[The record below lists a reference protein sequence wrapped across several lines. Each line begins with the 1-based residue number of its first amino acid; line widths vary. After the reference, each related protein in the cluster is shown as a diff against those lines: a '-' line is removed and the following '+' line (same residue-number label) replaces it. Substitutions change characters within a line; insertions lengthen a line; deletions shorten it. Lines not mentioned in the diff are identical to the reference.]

1 MNKNSIRSILRIS
14 QSRLRPVF
22 ILLLTLVLAGCSTIY
37 GAAPDMTTGTGS
49 SQQSTEP
56 QPSSGKNGTIAPN
69 IGGKFVFGLDG
80 SIMTWQ
86 NGQYG
91 KIYSKPGVYYTQ
103 PSWSPDGRRVVAVEE
118 GTNHSDLIVF
128 APNGTAT
135 HLTDYRSQ
143 YNHLASSWAF
153 FPSWS
158 PDGKFIA
165 YITDKGTN
173 APGRYMQLYI
183 ITTDGT
189 LAKLTPYYYD
199 RLAAMEW
206 PRWSP
211 DGKQIL
217 VTAWPWQTGPGQ
229 LWVIDLATGNFTG
242 LTNSAEGVNDGAWS
256 PDGTYIAYS
265 ERSNG
270 THDIWIMDSDGKNPT
285 KITTSGTNRQPIW
298 IDNHTLAY
306 LSVGPRG
313 AEIWSVTFSDS
324 TGVAVPSTPQQLTDF
339 AKVSP
344 ESIDA
349 TAGLSYLS
357 GK

>member
-1 MNKNSIRSILRIS
+1 MNKNSILSLLRTT
-14 QSRLRPVF
+14 QSRLHPLF
-22 ILLLTLVLAGCSTIY
+22 TLLLAIVLAGCSTVY
-37 GAAPDMTTGTGS
+37 GAAPETTPGSTNAQQATGL
-49 SQQSTEP
+49 Q
-56 QPSSGKNGTIAPN
+56 SSGKNGTVAPN
-69 IGGKFVFGLDG
+69 ITGKFVFGLDG
-80 SIMTWQ
+80 SIMFWQ

-91 KIYSKPGVYYTQ
+91 KIYSKAGVYYTQ
-103 PSWSPDGRRVVAVEE
+103 PSLSPDGQRVVAVEE
-118 GTNHSDLIVF
+118 GTNHSDLIIIP
-128 APNGTAT
+128 PNGNETRI
-135 HLTDYRSQ
+135 TDYRGK
-143 YNHLASSWAF
+143 YDHLASSWAF

-183 ITTDGT
+183 ITPDGT
-189 LAKLTPYYYD
+189 LAKLSPYYYD

-211 DGKQIL
+211 DGKHIL
-217 VTAWPWQTGPGQ
+217 VTAWPWQTGAGQ
-229 LWVIDLATGNFTG
+229 LWEVDLTTGAFTG

-256 PDGTYIAYS
+256 PDGNYIAYS

-270 THDIWIMDSDGKNPT
+270 THDVWIMDSDGKNPT

-306 LSVGPRG
+306 LSIGPKG
-313 AEIWSVTFSDS
+313 AEIWSVTFSD
-324 TGVAVPSTPQQLTDF
+324 TNGTVVPSAPQQLTDF

-357 GK
+357 GR